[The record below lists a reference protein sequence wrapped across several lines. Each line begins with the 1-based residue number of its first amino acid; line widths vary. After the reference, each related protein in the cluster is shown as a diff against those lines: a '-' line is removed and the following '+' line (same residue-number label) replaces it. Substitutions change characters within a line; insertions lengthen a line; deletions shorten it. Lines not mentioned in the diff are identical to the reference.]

1 LYNLEHHIK
10 RHIKLGK
17 DLPPSVW
24 TILSSTV
31 HFDISNYCYETY
43 RYDSS
48 FI

>member
-31 HFDISNYCYETY
+31 HFDISKFAMKLT
-43 RYDSS
+43 DTTQ
-48 FI
+48 IL